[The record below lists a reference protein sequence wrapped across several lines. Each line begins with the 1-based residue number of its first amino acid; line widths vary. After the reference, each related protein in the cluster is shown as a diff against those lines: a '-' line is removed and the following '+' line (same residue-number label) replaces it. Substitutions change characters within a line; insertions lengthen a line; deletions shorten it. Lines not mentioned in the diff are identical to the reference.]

1 MRLFSKILRGFAYV
15 WVRLVVLAV
24 IAGTVGI
31 WITEGFSAVRD
42 TFSPFNV
49 WNFIV
54 LVIAISPAFGAW
66 LLAEKLEKRSRKAA
80 SE

>member
-1 MRLFSKILRGFAYV
+1 MMLPSKILRGFAYV

-31 WITEGFSAVRD
+31 WITEGYGAVRD

-49 WNFIV
+49 WNFVV

-66 LLAEKLEKRSRKAA
+66 LLAAKLEERSRKAA
-80 SE
+80 GE